1 VAGPR
6 LPGPEAGAVAAAGE
20 HEQVGAFCGSG
31 DDCTVLT
38 AAPAYMSLTAVR
50 TGPGAGGRSGPAG
63 WPLDEQEW
71 SMMASARLGTRCSTS
86 RA

>member
-1 VAGPR
+1 MAGPR

-31 DDCTVLT
+31 DGCTVLT

-50 TGPGAGGRSGPAG
+50 AGREQEAAPARPAG
-63 WPLDEQEW
+63 RW
-71 SMMASARLGTRCSTS
+71 TS
-86 RA
+86 RNGP

>member
-1 VAGPR
+1 MAGPR

-20 HEQVGAFCGSG
+20 HKQVGAFCGSG

-50 TGPGAGGRSGPAG
+50 TGPGSRRPLRPGRAGR
-63 WPLDEQEW
+63 W
-71 SMMASARLGTRCSTS
+71 TS
-86 RA
+86 RNGP